1 MGIVILFIVHRGCVR
16 PLEMLSGILFPLGI
30 IFKLKKDG
38 EIPIEMKP

>member
-1 MGIVILFIVHRGCVR
+1 VGIVILFIVHLGGAR
-16 PLEMLSGILFPLGI
+16 PPEMLTGILFPLGI